1 VAEPRLPVVIPFEKG
16 MASYADPIMNV
27 VLASSSPRRRDLLT
41 EVGIRFH
48 AICPQVE
55 EQRQSGESAGDYVAR
70 NALTKAEWVAGRL
83 DAEPGD
89 RQVIIAADTI
99 VLIQGKILEKPADR
113 SEAKLMLTELSGRT
127 HRVMTGVCML
137 HVQRSHAHECRRFVE
152 TTEVE
157 LRRLEPG
164 DILRYI
170 ETGEPMGKAGAYAIQ
185 GRGRKFIERI
195 RGSYSNVVG
204 LPVERVMRVV
214 EEWGGIVDW
223 RPMADQRHIDSS
235 GSSLHHSPQ

>member
-1 VAEPRLPVVIPFEKG
+1 
-16 MASYADPIMNV
+16 MNV
-27 VLASSSPRRRDLLT
+27 ILASSSPRRRDLLA
-41 EVGIRFH
+41 EVGIRFK
-48 AICPQVE
+48 AVCPRVD
-55 EQRQSGESAGDYVAR
+55 EQRRSGESAGDYVAR

-83 DAEPGD
+83 VSGPGD
-89 RQVIIAADTI
+89 PRIIIAADTI
-99 VLIQGKILEKPADR
+99 VVIQGRILEKPADP

-137 HVQRSHAHECRRFVE
+137 HVQQSHAHACRRFIE

-164 DILRYI
+164 DILRYM

-185 GRGRKFIERI
+185 GRGRKFVERI

-214 EEWGGIVDW
+214 EEWGGVVDW
-223 RPMADQRHIDSS
+223 RPMADQRRIVSS
-235 GSSLHHSPQ
+235 GSPLHHNP